1 MFDLFKDA
9 LMSGQFRMSIDS
21 EKLQDGTYKATWTAP
36 DGTKVEHVDAS
47 QAEAHRQVT
56 DAVRNGVM
64 DGTLELAR

>member
-9 LMSGQFRMSIDS
+9 LMSGQFRMEIDS
-21 EKLQDGTYKATWTAP
+21 QKQADGTYKATWTSP
-36 DGTKVEHVDAS
+36 NGTTVEHTDSS

-56 DAVRNGVM
+56 DKVRNGVM